1 MAVWSVAKGSPLA
14 DADKP
19 RPVPV
24 GELAPK
30 KRFDSPL
37 FHRDGTLMLL
47 AHAAVDEALVRALGS
62 AGIDEVFA
70 CESPEAVHELRGA
83 SELAEVDIASFP
95 EGVPVDRNL
104 YDEAGELVASRGQPL
119 SNAVLG
125 DLARRG
131 VARLYEERSPYEAVR
146 ERFEVALASAVV
158 ETLETRI
165 EEDPSLL
172 RVEPGAEAFADSCRR
187 PTPAERTRGGIEEE
201 RRRHALSLAATH
213 GLLERVRH
221 EGMLDLPAAKDIVE
235 ELLGR
240 FERDL
245 PLSLAL
251 AETAL
256 HNNYL
261 VDHSFAVAAHA
272 GACGLALGYDR
283 SQCAELTLGG
293 LLHDIGM
300 ARVSEDVIKKEGP
313 LSPEELAEIREHPR
327 AGLELVKSAPGVSM
341 PLPFAVFQDHER
353 TDGRG
358 YPLGLSNGWIHDHAK
373 LIAVADCYQ
382 AMTAPRP
389 YKPRRAPHRAVLQIL
404 RMVQEEALDPLAAKA
419 FLRSHGLYPVASWVR
434 LSDGR
439 AARVIDSAADQF
451 DRPVVTALGDAVGRE
466 LAQPEVIDLTSEA
479 AEDIKVDDPLETARV
494 RFDFAAGFHLEGPRE
509 PAHVPLETAPP
520 RPSPPDEMSLRRDP
534 PVASMPPSGPAGSG
548 RQARKVPSEYLD
560 WSAGF
565 SGFLSDFSAVDL
577 IQILDVSQK
586 SGVLALRFPG
596 AMGQVKVSE
605 GDILSAELTTAS
617 GDTMRDE
624 EAIYRMVDFTE
635 GSFRFEQ
642 TAVERRK
649 TVRANNATILI
660 EACRLQDERRRGKP
674 KAEE

>member
-1 MAVWSVAKGSPLA
+1 MA

-19 RPVPV
+19 RPVPAS
-24 GELAPK
+24 ELAPA

-37 FHRDGTLMLL
+37 FHRDGTLLLL
-47 AHAAVDEALVRALGS
+47 AHAAVDEALVRALES

-70 CESPEAVHELRGA
+70 CETPAAVYELRGA

-146 ERFEVALASAVV
+146 ERFEVALASAVA
-158 ETLETRI
+158 ETLEKRI

-172 RVEPGAEAFADSCRR
+172 RVEPGTEAFADSCRR
-187 PTPAERTRGGIEEE
+187 PTPAERTREAIEKE
-201 RRRHALSLAATH
+201 RRHHALDLASTH

-313 LSPEELAEIREHPR
+313 LSPEELAEIRDHPR
-327 AGLELVKSAPGVSM
+327 AGLELVKNAPGVSM

-382 AMTAPRP
+382 AMT
-389 YKPRRAPHRAVLQIL
+389 
-404 RMVQEEALDPLAAKA
+404 
-419 FLRSHGLYPVASWVR
+419 
-434 LSDGR
+434 
-439 AARVIDSAADQF
+439 
-451 DRPVVTALGDAVGRE
+451 
-466 LAQPEVIDLTSEA
+466 
-479 AEDIKVDDPLETARV
+479 
-494 RFDFAAGFHLEGPRE
+494 
-509 PAHVPLETAPP
+509 
-520 RPSPPDEMSLRRDP
+520 
-534 PVASMPPSGPAGSG
+534 
-548 RQARKVPSEYLD
+548 
-560 WSAGF
+560 
-565 SGFLSDFSAVDL
+565 
-577 IQILDVSQK
+577 
-586 SGVLALRFPG
+586 
-596 AMGQVKVSE
+596 
-605 GDILSAELTTAS
+605 
-617 GDTMRDE
+617 
-624 EAIYRMVDFTE
+624 
-635 GSFRFEQ
+635 
-642 TAVERRK
+642 
-649 TVRANNATILI
+649 
-660 EACRLQDERRRGKP
+660 
-674 KAEE
+674 